1 MKKSLVMSAVLLVA
15 SNFACADEG
24 SNDGS
29 EICRAQGGV
38 EITSLGE
45 VSKGVDV
52 EDIVVCSILPSN
64 MKSSQRAPTLP
75 PLQRMIIS
83 AMPSPGTVTVS
94 ASGNRKF
101 TTSCRANLYAP
112 RYANFYPDGV
122 SRGTSDLRCV
132 GYNTPGNSSQGCNVS
147 WVGPTDIQ
155 LGVEPYGGSV
165 VVNYSCTAGEHQ
177 IYDVLVTIHPGIHLK
192 GVMCHGSARPTFN
205 WVLSHMADLLL

>member
-1 MKKSLVMSAVLLVA
+1 MKMKKSLVMSAVLLVA

-52 EDIVVCSILPSN
+52 EDVVVCSILPSN

-94 ASGNRKF
+94 ASGDRKF

-147 WVGPTDIQ
+147 WVGPTDI
-155 LGVEPYGGSV
+155 
-165 VVNYSCTAGEHQ
+165 
-177 IYDVLVTIHPGIHLK
+177 
-192 GVMCHGSARPTFN
+192 
-205 WVLSHMADLLL
+205 

>member
-1 MKKSLVMSAVLLVA
+1 MKKSLVMSTVLLVA

-52 EDIVVCSILPSN
+52 EDVVVCSILPSN

-94 ASGNRKF
+94 ASGDRKF

-165 VVNYSCTAGEHQ
+165 VVNYSCTAFK
-177 IYDVLVTIHPGIHLK
+177 ITIPVIMSYSYRDG
-192 GVMCHGSARPTFN
+192 
-205 WVLSHMADLLL
+205 

>member
-1 MKKSLVMSAVLLVA
+1 MKKSLVMSTVLLVA

-52 EDIVVCSILPSN
+52 EDVVVCSILPSN

-94 ASGNRKF
+94 ASGDRKF

-165 VVNYSCTAGEHQ
+165 VVNPTSSCSGKSAWTRSPTLATASPNPRS
-177 IYDVLVTIHPGIHLK
+177 PGCTTASGPWSPETVIP
-192 GVMCHGSARPTFN
+192 A
-205 WVLSHMADLLL
+205 

>member
-1 MKKSLVMSAVLLVA
+1 MKKSLVMSTVLLMA

-29 EICRAQGGV
+29 EICRAQDGV

-52 EDIVVCSILPSN
+52 EDVVVCSILPSN

-94 ASGNRKF
+94 AGGDRKF

-165 VVNYSCTAGEHQ
+165 VVNYSCTAFKTTIPVIMSYSYRDGRAVYGEVQ
-177 IYDVLVTIHPGIHLK
+177 NVSGIINVVLK
-192 GVMCHGSARPTFN
+192 
-205 WVLSHMADLLL
+205 

>member
-1 MKKSLVMSAVLLVA
+1 MKKLLFMSTVLLVA

-45 VSKGVDV
+45 VSKGVNV
-52 EDIVVCSILPSN
+52 EDVVVCSILPTN

-94 ASGNRKF
+94 ASGDRKF

-112 RYANFYPDGV
+112 RYANLYPDGV
-122 SRGTSDLRCV
+122 SR
-132 GYNTPGNSSQGCNVS
+132 
-147 WVGPTDIQ
+147 
-155 LGVEPYGGSV
+155 
-165 VVNYSCTAGEHQ
+165 EHQ

>member
-1 MKKSLVMSAVLLVA
+1 MKMKKSLVMSTVLLMA

-52 EDIVVCSILPSN
+52 EDVVVCSILPSN

-94 ASGNRKF
+94 AGGDRKF

-165 VVNYSCTAGEHQ
+165 VVNYSCTAFKT
-177 IYDVLVTIHPGIHLK
+177 TIPVI
-192 GVMCHGSARPTFN
+192 MS
-205 WVLSHMADLLL
+205 

>member
-1 MKKSLVMSAVLLVA
+1 MKKSLVMSTVLLVA

-52 EDIVVCSILPSN
+52 EDVVVCSILPSN

-94 ASGNRKF
+94 ASGDRKF

-147 WVGPTDIQ
+147 WVGRRHSI
-155 LGVEPYGGSV
+155 GVEPYGGSV
-165 VVNYSCTAGEHQ
+165 VVNYSCTAFKITIPVIMSYSYRDGRVVYGEVQ
-177 IYDVLVTIHPGIHLK
+177 NVSGIINVVL
-192 GVMCHGSARPTFN
+192 N
-205 WVLSHMADLLL
+205 